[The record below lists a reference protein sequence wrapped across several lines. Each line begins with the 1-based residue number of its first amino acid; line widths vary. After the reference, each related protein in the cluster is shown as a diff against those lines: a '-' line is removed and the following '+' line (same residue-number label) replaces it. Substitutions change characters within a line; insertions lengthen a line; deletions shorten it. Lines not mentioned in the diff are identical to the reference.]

1 MQRIVLKEA
10 EEKKEGGKEAL
21 PEYRASRNSRRQRSE
36 VGNTEK
42 EAAHTAPINETGGS
56 GEC

>member
-1 MQRIVLKEA
+1 VLKEA